1 MLRGMHV
8 CLALAFW
15 LAGGGHTLAIYI
27 YMYHMS
33 QKLLIVLLCLGPA
46 SAFSAKSMGA
56 ISQAACFC

>member
-1 MLRGMHV
+1 MLRGMYV

-15 LAGGGHTLAIYI
+15 LAGGGHALAIYI